1 MTQIDPQ
8 QTPELNHEQMN
19 VNQTIVMQRNSNG
32 LGIAGFVTTLV
43 AAIIFWS
50 VLVTLSSSASEFVL
64 SLVSAYTL
72 LLPLISAPLW
82 ILGFIFSVVGI
93 FKNPR
98 KLAVAGVII
107 SLINVIS
114 GSIAISLLA

>member
-19 VNQTIVMQRNSNG
+19 VNQTIVMQRNRNG